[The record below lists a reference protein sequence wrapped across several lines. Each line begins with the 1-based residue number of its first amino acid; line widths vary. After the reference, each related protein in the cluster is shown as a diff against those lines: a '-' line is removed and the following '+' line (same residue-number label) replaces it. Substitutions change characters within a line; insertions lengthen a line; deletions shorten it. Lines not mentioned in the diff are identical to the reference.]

1 MPDVTTKPFNEME
14 STFLGAMRRV
24 RAELGLSSFGVQ
36 TVDLPPDFDRYPWH
50 DHAEEGQEELFVALR
65 GGGWLE
71 IESGERYELKPDLPV
86 RVGPAERRRVVSGP
100 EGIRMLIV
108 GGTPDRAYSP
118 KEFSQLGAPD
128 PMAATA

>member
-1 MPDVTTKPFNEME
+1 MPDVTTKPIDEME
-14 STFLGAMRRV
+14 TLFLGAMRRV

-65 GGGWLE
+65 GSGWLE
-71 IESGERYELKPDLPV
+71 VESGERYELNPDLPV

-108 GGTPDRAYSP
+108 GGVPGRAYTP
-118 KEFSQLGAPD
+118 KAQTELGAPD
-128 PMAATA
+128 PLARA